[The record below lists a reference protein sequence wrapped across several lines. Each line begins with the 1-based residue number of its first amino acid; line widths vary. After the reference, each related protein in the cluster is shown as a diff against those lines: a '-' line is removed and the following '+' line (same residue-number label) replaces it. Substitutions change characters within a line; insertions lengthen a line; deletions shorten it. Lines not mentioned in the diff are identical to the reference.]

1 MKCKWIKKLT
11 AGIIFLAA
19 VGSLSGC
26 QKAATSE
33 NLFRDIEVNMTS
45 VESAEENQIVKLQ
58 MGDGDSA
65 ISQESN
71 LDIEMTRNPASVHRK
86 GQQKTN
92 MAGTKETQEME
103 SYQVEEDGKTVIY
116 SGTDE
121 AWEKNAVEEKET
133 SSQQTVLF
141 NGLQNLSGAFS
152 VSQDLA
158 TVNKE
163 ECFELTGTISGTQFQ
178 ETFAD
183 TLKALLGED
192 SSDLSGWNLQ
202 ASEDEENNEELQ
214 QKLNNVKV
222 DCVIDIYRNNI
233 LPAKITFDLTDYLKA
248 AGEENAQVTSYT
260 LEVTFVSYN
269 DTKKIKVPKAV
280 KESAKDNG
288 EDEAENSTDEM
299 LEEEN
304 QEATAE
310 AEAAKGIQSDIE
322 GASPQSEELGASWN
336 SYTVQINGKVL
347 TLPCTIADLE
357 STGLTLDEKSLPQ
370 EYEIE
375 AGDYQNAWFKDA
387 SKNTIMV
394 DLINTGNDVKEAKD
408 CLVGGIYVEQYSLRN
423 EDLTVIFPGGIQLG
437 TAIDVVQAAYGE
449 AFQHTESELV
459 NVYNWYEDGSFYNS
473 CEIDTNSTDGTVSM
487 MGISRFEVKNGE

>member
-45 VESAEENQIVKLQ
+45 VESAEENQSVKLQ

-71 LDIEMTRNPASVHRK
+71 LDIEMTRDPAAVHRK

-121 AWEKNAVEEKET
+121 AWEKNAVEENL
-133 SSQQTVLF
+133 LF
-141 NGLQNLSGAFS
+141 DGLQNLSGAFS

-202 ASEDEENNEELQ
+202 ASEDEETNEELQ
-214 QKLNNVKV
+214 QKLNK
-222 DCVIDIYRNNI
+222 
-233 LPAKITFDLTDYLKA
+233 
-248 AGEENAQVTSYT
+248 S
-260 LEVTFVSYN
+260 
-269 DTKKIKVPKAV
+269 
-280 KESAKDNG
+280 
-288 EDEAENSTDEM
+288 
-299 LEEEN
+299 
-304 QEATAE
+304 
-310 AEAAKGIQSDIE
+310 
-322 GASPQSEELGASWN
+322 
-336 SYTVQINGKVL
+336 
-347 TLPCTIADLE
+347 
-357 STGLTLDEKSLPQ
+357 GLCD
-370 EYEIE
+370 
-375 AGDYQNAWFKDA
+375 
-387 SKNTIMV
+387 
-394 DLINTGNDVKEAKD
+394 
-408 CLVGGIYVEQYSLRN
+408 
-423 EDLTVIFPGGIQLG
+423 
-437 TAIDVVQAAYGE
+437 
-449 AFQHTESELV
+449 
-459 NVYNWYEDGSFYNS
+459 
-473 CEIDTNSTDGTVSM
+473 
-487 MGISRFEVKNGE
+487 

>member
-71 LDIEMTRNPASVHRK
+71 LDIEMTRDPVAVHRK

-133 SSQQTVLF
+133 SLQQTSLF
-141 NGLQNLSGAFS
+141 DGLQNLSGAFN

-183 TLKALLGED
+183 TEQRK
-192 SSDLSGWNLQ
+192 
-202 ASEDEENNEELQ
+202 
-214 QKLNNVKV
+214 
-222 DCVIDIYRNNI
+222 C
-233 LPAKITFDLTDYLKA
+233 
-248 AGEENAQVTSYT
+248 
-260 LEVTFVSYN
+260 
-269 DTKKIKVPKAV
+269 
-280 KESAKDNG
+280 
-288 EDEAENSTDEM
+288 
-299 LEEEN
+299 
-304 QEATAE
+304 
-310 AEAAKGIQSDIE
+310 
-322 GASPQSEELGASWN
+322 
-336 SYTVQINGKVL
+336 
-347 TLPCTIADLE
+347 
-357 STGLTLDEKSLPQ
+357 GLCD
-370 EYEIE
+370 
-375 AGDYQNAWFKDA
+375 
-387 SKNTIMV
+387 
-394 DLINTGNDVKEAKD
+394 
-408 CLVGGIYVEQYSLRN
+408 
-423 EDLTVIFPGGIQLG
+423 
-437 TAIDVVQAAYGE
+437 
-449 AFQHTESELV
+449 
-459 NVYNWYEDGSFYNS
+459 
-473 CEIDTNSTDGTVSM
+473 
-487 MGISRFEVKNGE
+487 

>member
-71 LDIEMTRNPASVHRK
+71 LDIEMIRNPAAVHRK

-141 NGLQNLSGAFS
+141 DGLQNLSGAFS

-214 QKLNNVKV
+214 KKLNNVKV
-222 DCVIDIYRNNI
+222 DCVIDIYRSNI
-233 LPAKITFDLTDYLKA
+233 LPGKDYL
-248 AGEENAQVTSYT
+248 
-260 LEVTFVSYN
+260 
-269 DTKKIKVPKAV
+269 
-280 KESAKDNG
+280 
-288 EDEAENSTDEM
+288 
-299 LEEEN
+299 
-304 QEATAE
+304 
-310 AEAAKGIQSDIE
+310 
-322 GASPQSEELGASWN
+322 
-336 SYTVQINGKVL
+336 
-347 TLPCTIADLE
+347 
-357 STGLTLDEKSLPQ
+357 
-370 EYEIE
+370 
-375 AGDYQNAWFKDA
+375 
-387 SKNTIMV
+387 
-394 DLINTGNDVKEAKD
+394 
-408 CLVGGIYVEQYSLRN
+408 
-423 EDLTVIFPGGIQLG
+423 
-437 TAIDVVQAAYGE
+437 
-449 AFQHTESELV
+449 
-459 NVYNWYEDGSFYNS
+459 
-473 CEIDTNSTDGTVSM
+473 
-487 MGISRFEVKNGE
+487 